1 MPRSSST
8 SDADA
13 RTPLPLRFRRD
24 ADSGGSSSDDD
35 GVGREPS
42 GMRLPWVADARSPL
56 RDAAQFFNRPSSLA
70 WSPAARNRT
79 ARNREMLMVARN
91 AREQAKE
98 NDFLRQRV
106 RELERELGA
115 AHERQHEARVSK
127 QREADFKQRE
137 AALKA
142 EAAAHEAAAAQLEEE
157 LERMRAIEEQSAVE
171 AMSLVQKTSRL
182 QTDLAAAQRRAAIA
196 EEMLAGVQSE
206 GERAVEDAER
216 WRAEAERVEREHA
229 KQTELEARY
238 GAAMAELQALRD
250 ENGKMR
256 ADIAALHSG
265 MEAQLRAEEAESPS
279 ASDADADANANASR
293 GDGETSE
300 GEDTFGTPAGAA
312 EPASAEK
319 ASTPRPPSRPS
330 SPSIPTKGDGVI
342 YLRGRAVKVE
352 GATPRGER
360 PPPPRRRWASPM
372 HSSFTRKIMG
382 NGEPQP
388 RRTPSRAQSH
398 PHLEL
403 IDHFENMAN
412 DSS

>member
-1 MPRSSST
+1 
-8 SDADA
+8 
-13 RTPLPLRFRRD
+13 
-24 ADSGGSSSDDD
+24 
-35 GVGREPS
+35 
-42 GMRLPWVADARSPL
+42 MRLPWVADARSPL
-56 RDAAQFFNRPSSLA
+56 RDAAQFSNRASSLA
-70 WSPAARNRT
+70 WSPIARNRT

-98 NDFLRQRV
+98 NDLLRQRV

-115 AHERQHEARVSK
+115 AHERQQDARVSK
-127 QREADFKQRE
+127 RREADFKQRE

-157 LERMRAIEEQSAVE
+157 LEHMRAIEEQSAVE

-182 QTDLAAAQRRAAIA
+182 QTDLTAATRRAAIA
-196 EEMLAGVQSE
+196 EEMLASVQSE

-265 MEAQLRAEEAESPS
+265 MEAQLRAEEAESPF
-279 ASDADADANANASR
+279 ANGSDAETNAAR
-293 GDGETSE
+293 GEGETSDGE
-300 GEDTFGTPAGAA
+300 EDTFGTPAGAA

-388 RRTPSRAQSH
+388 RRSPSRAQSH

>member
-1 MPRSSST
+1 
-8 SDADA
+8 
-13 RTPLPLRFRRD
+13 
-24 ADSGGSSSDDD
+24 
-35 GVGREPS
+35 
-42 GMRLPWVADARSPL
+42 
-56 RDAAQFFNRPSSLA
+56 
-70 WSPAARNRT
+70 
-79 ARNREMLMVARN
+79 MVARN

-98 NDFLRQRV
+98 NDLLRQRV

-115 AHERQHEARVSK
+115 AHERQQDAR
-127 QREADFKQRE
+127 DFKQRE

-157 LERMRAIEEQSAVE
+157 LEHMRAIEEQSAVE

-182 QTDLAAAQRRAAIA
+182 QTDLTAATRRAAIA
-196 EEMLAGVQSE
+196 EEMLASVQSE

-265 MEAQLRAEEAESPS
+265 MEAQLRAEEADSPF
-279 ASDADADANANASR
+279 ANDSDAETNAAR
-293 GDGETSE
+293 GEGETSDGE
-300 GEDTFGTPAGAA
+300 EDTFGTPAGAA

-319 ASTPRPPSRPS
+319 ASTPRSSSRPS
-330 SPSIPTKGDGVI
+330 SPSIPTKGDGVL
-342 YLRGRAVKVE
+342 YLRGRAVRVE
-352 GATPRGER
+352 RATPKGER

-388 RRTPSRAQSH
+388 RRSPSRAQSH